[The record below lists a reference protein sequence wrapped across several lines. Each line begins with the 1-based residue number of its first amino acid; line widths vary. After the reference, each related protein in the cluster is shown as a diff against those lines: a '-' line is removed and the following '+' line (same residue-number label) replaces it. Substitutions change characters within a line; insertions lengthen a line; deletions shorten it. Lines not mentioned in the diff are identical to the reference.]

1 MPTAPSQSPADEKAS
16 RERAARCLT
25 AYAEQLPMDTEDR
38 LVLVLET
45 LRSLPAGATPEQA
58 LDALLSRLPA
68 QAPGA
73 YPPDRPPM
81 CRNHMPGQYLGRP
94 RSGLSGF
101 AAQWGWL
108 AMLGLLLALTL
119 LLNFF
124 Q

>member
-1 MPTAPSQSPADEKAS
+1 MPIVPDGGSADDKKR

-25 AYAEQLPMDTEDR
+25 AYAEQLPMPTEDR
-38 LVLVLET
+38 LELVLQT
-45 LRSLPAGATPEQA
+45 LRGLPAGAGPEQA

-68 QAPGA
+68 PDLQV
-73 YPPDRPPM
+73 YPPDAPALHRS
-81 CRNHMPGQYLGRP
+81 HMPCQYLGRP

-119 LLNFF
+119 ILSLSR
-124 Q
+124 